1 MKCVGSRGRPRWY
14 HGATWRPWGSAVLR
28 NVDAE
33 GAVGVG
39 RRRQLAKGTGSGPRG
54 AGSWLGRVLAD
65 DALAARD
72 PRRLG
77 AFWCAVAGLAFWWP
91 LMRNSVTGFV
101 FSAAAGSAGVAS
113 QRALCLF
120 AAVVLA
126 ASLLG
131 ALGASRTERPR
142 VASWAVPLLG
152 LLSSA
157 ANGCALA
164 VPGTAPLVASA
175 VLLALVFVGFSAAWG
190 VWLVRWASGGRETLL
205 LAAAS
210 YAASFAVGYLSYLP
224 DPFALVRPLGAPVIS
239 GLCWYGCWRLGGR
252 AVEKP
257 ARAAGAAAGERSAS
271 LGRSLYV
278 LVLVF
283 FLVGSIATGFINTGS
298 VAYVPS
304 AGTFVRDTLS
314 LALSLGLMG
323 LVGLTG
329 RLDRAEFLLVSLLG
343 AVQFAGIFI
352 ATFFSESLV
361 AYGAGLMQ
369 ASKSWFS
376 AALFVLVLEDACEG
390 GAACVRRVLV
400 RFAVPVALSVGI
412 SYLAVPALVA
422 SLAIAYEGFW
432 GTLSLAMGFFLGVLV
447 FVFLSSMAV
456 RSLPSEDDCQ
466 GQADRPAV
474 GESQPTAGVE
484 AAARAL
490 GRERGCTAREQDVL
504 ALLVAGNTYKRV
516 AELLDVTENTVQYHS
531 KNIYRKFGVHTKQE
545 LVDLVARGR

>member
-1 MKCVGSRGRPRWY
+1 M
-14 HGATWRPWGSAVLR
+14 
-28 NVDAE
+28 
-33 GAVGVG
+33 GVG
-39 RRRQLAKGTGSGPRG
+39 RQRQLADGGAPRPLG

-101 FSAAAGSAGVAS
+101 FSVAATGSAGVTS
-113 QRALCLF
+113 QDALCLF
-120 AAVVLA
+120 AAVVLVA
-126 ASLLG
+126 ALLG
-131 ALGASRTERPR
+131 GLGAPKVGSLGSAP
-142 VASWAVPLLG
+142 WAVPLLG
-152 LLSSA
+152 MLSSA

-164 VPGTAPLVASA
+164 VPGAASLVASA

-190 VWLVRWASGGRETLL
+190 VWLARWASGGRETLL

-224 DPFALVRPLGAPVIS
+224 DPFALVRPLGAPVVS

-252 AVEKP
+252 PAQKP
-257 ARAAGAAAGERSAS
+257 ARVAAGERSAS
-271 LGRSLYV
+271 LERSLYV

-283 FLVGSIATGFINTGS
+283 FLVGSVATGFINTGS

-314 LALSLGLMG
+314 LVLTLGLMG

-376 AALFVLVLEDACEG
+376 VALFVLVLRTGCDG
-390 GAACVRRVLV
+390 DVACVRRVLV

-422 SLAIAYEGFW
+422 SLDIAYEGFW

-456 RSLPSEDDCQ
+456 RSLPSEDGRR
-466 GQADRPAV
+466 GQEDRPAV
-474 GESQPTAGVE
+474 GETQPTAGVE
-484 AAARAL
+484 AVARAL
-490 GRERGCTAREQDVL
+490 GKERGCTAREQDVL